1 MFAALNAEASAPAF
15 LEGFARCDRL
25 VASDATLAELFVVV
39 RARKGAAGVALMDEF
54 LAALG
59 VSACPTDAR
68 QMALFRRGFER
79 YGKSIDPAGLNFG
92 DLFSYAL
99 AMTLDAPL
107 FFQGRDFSRTDVANA
122 MAVLG
127 YAHPAA
133 GGATGAEVAPTRAP
147 PALLALMPP
156 P

>member
-1 MFAALNAEASAPAF
+1 MNRIEVGVLDTSALLAALADEPSAPAF
-15 LEGFARCDRL
+15 LEGFARCGRL

-54 LAALG
+54 LVALS

-68 QMALFRRGFER
+68 QMAFFRRGFER
-79 YGKSIDPAGLNFG
+79 YGKGMHPAGLNFG

-99 AMTLDAPL
+99 ARALDAPL
-107 FFQGRDFSRTDVANA
+107 FFQGQDFSRTDVAGA

-127 YAHPAA
+127 YSHTANGEPRRP
-133 GGATGAEVAPTRAP
+133 E
-147 PALLALMPP
+147 
-156 P
+156 

>member
-1 MFAALNAEASAPAF
+1 MTRLAVGVIDTSALLAALNGEPSAPAF
-15 LEGFARCDRL
+15 LEAFTRCDRL
-25 VASDATLAELFVVV
+25 VAGDATLAELFVVV

-54 LAALG
+54 LVALG

-68 QMALFRRGFER
+68 QMTLLRHGFER
-79 YGKSIDPAGLNFG
+79 YGKGIDAAGLNFG

-99 AMTLDAPL
+99 AMTLAAPL

-127 YAHPAA
+127 YAHSAE
-133 GGATGAEVAPTRAP
+133 GAP
-147 PALLALMPP
+147 LART
-156 P
+156 

>member
-1 MFAALNAEASAPAF
+1 MKRIKVGVVDTSALLAALVDEPSAPAF
-15 LEGFARCDRL
+15 LEGFTRCDRL

-59 VSACPTDAR
+59 ISACPTDAR

-79 YGKSIDPAGLNFG
+79 YGKGMNPAGLNFG

-99 AMTLDAPL
+99 AKALDAPL
-107 FFQGRDFSRTDVANA
+107 FFQGQDFSRTDVVGA

-127 YAHPAA
+127 YAHT
-133 GGATGAEVAPTRAP
+133 ATGEPHK
-147 PALLALMPP
+147 PA
-156 P
+156 

>member
-1 MFAALNAEASAPAF
+1 MKRLALGVLDTSALLATLNAEASAPVF
-15 LEGFARCDRL
+15 LEGYARCERL

-39 RARKGAAGVALMDEF
+39 RARKGTAGVALMYEF

-68 QMALFRRGFER
+68 QMAFFRRGFER
-79 YGKSIDPAGLNFG
+79 FGKSMDPAGLNFG

-127 YAHPAA
+127 YRHSEA
-133 GGATGAEVAPTRAP
+133 GEP
-147 PALLALMPP
+147 LARK
-156 P
+156 